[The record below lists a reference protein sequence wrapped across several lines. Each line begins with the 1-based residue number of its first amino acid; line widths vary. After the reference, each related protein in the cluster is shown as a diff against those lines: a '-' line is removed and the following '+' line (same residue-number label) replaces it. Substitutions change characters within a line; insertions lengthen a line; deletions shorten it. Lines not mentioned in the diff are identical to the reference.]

1 MSKNVHNANLSYLGR
16 FFVLIL
22 AVCYLL
28 TPLHQTLKNSI
39 HDISH
44 AITKVE
50 AQQHQHQHIANSK
63 MGRRVMAHNHS
74 HNTHQHKVLSFFNA
88 LFDSDTSP
96 DQNLKDSDVKVDKRV
111 VDIETPIFLKPTL
124 FQDHKFSYLLILK
137 TSDRGLDSPPPEH
150 LS

>member
-1 MSKNVHNANLSYLGR
+1 MSKNVHKANLSYLGR

-63 MGRRVMAHNHS
+63 MGRRVMAHPS
-74 HNTHQHKVLSFFNA
+74 T
-88 LFDSDTSP
+88 
-96 DQNLKDSDVKVDKRV
+96 
-111 VDIETPIFLKPTL
+111 
-124 FQDHKFSYLLILK
+124 
-137 TSDRGLDSPPPEH
+137 
-150 LS
+150 

>member
-1 MSKNVHNANLSYLGR
+1 MSKREHHANLSYSGR
-16 FFVLIL
+16 LFVLIL

-50 AQQHQHQHIANSK
+50 AQQHEHQHIANSK
-63 MGRRVMAHNHS
+63 MGRRVMVHHHS
-74 HNTHQHKVLSFFNA
+74 HNSHQHKALSFFNV
-88 LFDSDTSP
+88 LFDSDTTP
-96 DQNLKDSDVKVDKRV
+96 DQNLKDTDVKVDKRV
-111 VDIETPIFLKPTL
+111 VDIETPIFLKPVL
-124 FQDHKFSYLLILK
+124 YQNHKFRYLLKLK
-137 TSDRGLDSPPPEH
+137 TPARGLDSPPPEF

>member
-1 MSKNVHNANLSYLGR
+1 MH
-16 FFVLIL
+16 F
-22 AVCYLL
+22 
-28 TPLHQTLKNSI
+28 
-39 HDISH
+39 
-44 AITKVE
+44 
-50 AQQHQHQHIANSK
+50 
-63 MGRRVMAHNHS
+63 
-74 HNTHQHKVLSFFNA
+74 
-88 LFDSDTSP
+88 FDSDTSP